1 MELPREF
8 VERMEKLL
16 GQEAE
21 ALLEQYQQED
31 RLQGL
36 RANSLKVSAGELERA
51 LPFSLRPVPWC
62 PEGFYYGPE
71 DRPGL
76 HPWHEA
82 GLYYMQEPSAMAVG
96 VLTGPKPG
104 ERVLDLC
111 AAPGGKSTH
120 LAAQMG
126 GEGFL
131 LCNEIHPGRAK
142 ILAENVERMGIWNC
156 AVSNES
162 PQALA
167 DRLPGYFD
175 RVVVDAP
182 CSGEGMFRKN
192 PIARQEWSLENIA
205 RCAQRQDEIL
215 DCAVA
220 LLRPGGTL
228 IYSTCTFAPEE
239 DEGTVARLLERH
251 GMEVEQACFSP
262 LFAPGVPQWG
272 GGRPELARTA
282 RLWPHRLEGE
292 GHFMARMRK
301 GDGACCPPAPQQ
313 VFEPGPPEWQAFAQ
327 QALDGWQPQRLV
339 RYGHEGCAAPKDLIP
354 LQGLR
359 VLRPGL
365 HLGTQKKGRME
376 PGHALAM
383 ALGPGQAPAA
393 DWPVDSPEIQAYLR
407 GETLPHPGQG
417 WCLVTAS
424 GHSLGWGKLAG
435 GVLKNHR
442 PKGLR
447 RSR

>member
-71 DRPGL
+71 GRPGL

-162 PQALA
+162 PQASA
-167 DRLPGYFD
+167 DRL
-175 RVVVDAP
+175 
-182 CSGEGMFRKN
+182 
-192 PIARQEWSLENIA
+192 L
-205 RCAQRQDEIL
+205 
-215 DCAVA
+215 
-220 LLRPGGTL
+220 
-228 IYSTCTFAPEE
+228 
-239 DEGTVARLLERH
+239 
-251 GMEVEQACFSP
+251 
-262 LFAPGVPQWG
+262 
-272 GGRPELARTA
+272 
-282 RLWPHRLEGE
+282 
-292 GHFMARMRK
+292 
-301 GDGACCPPAPQQ
+301 
-313 VFEPGPPEWQAFAQ
+313 
-327 QALDGWQPQRLV
+327 
-339 RYGHEGCAAPKDLIP
+339 
-354 LQGLR
+354 
-359 VLRPGL
+359 
-365 HLGTQKKGRME
+365 
-376 PGHALAM
+376 
-383 ALGPGQAPAA
+383 
-393 DWPVDSPEIQAYLR
+393 
-407 GETLPHPGQG
+407 
-417 WCLVTAS
+417 
-424 GHSLGWGKLAG
+424 
-435 GVLKNHR
+435 
-442 PKGLR
+442 
-447 RSR
+447 